1 MISKVYECFGGLS
14 DSKSVSGPPWL
25 CTFYV
30 FWYMLKK
37 PSRGDKYSPGILP
50 SAALFYKAASPTE
63 AGSLSTTNLE
73 EKLSVF
79 ISRHQG

>member
-1 MISKVYECFGGLS
+1 
-14 DSKSVSGPPWL
+14 
-25 CTFYV
+25 
-30 FWYMLKK
+30 MLKK